1 MDRNPSRMPNR
12 RGDPGKKPQ
21 KNAQHSPLPA
31 RARGVTFTGRI
42 LFRALLHR
50 EFQVTALT
58 VNHTI
63 INRGELILLS
73 KYIPLDGH
81 GGHLQTPMYG
91 NVLCAPNATRRP
103 AIQRPAT
110 QQPANRR
117 PATQRPTTSNSQPR
131 VPRPE
136 GGRRPG
142 SKSPEAGDHAAR
154 VQEGA
159 KRQESRRL
167 EVQRQR
173 AESALGRAAEMWRQ
187 LLQIFKNKWL
197 VEGWPA
203 IRRPATQQPTN

>member
-1 MDRNPSRMPNR
+1 M
-12 RGDPGKKPQ
+12 
-21 KNAQHSPLPA
+21 
-31 RARGVTFTGRI
+31 
-42 LFRALLHR
+42 
-50 EFQVTALT
+50 T

-91 NVLCAPNATRRP
+91 NVLCAPDATRRT

-136 GGRRPG
+136 GGRRPESKCQRQVTTQLESRSG
-142 SKSPEAGDHAAR
+142 PRGKSPEGWNI
-154 VQEGA
+154 QG
-159 KRQESRRL
+159 
-167 EVQRQR
+167 QR
-173 AESALGRAAEMWRQ
+173 ADRAFGQVAEKRRQ
-187 LLQIFKNKWL
+187 LIITRRMVIFRF
-197 VEGWPA
+197 V
-203 IRRPATQQPTN
+203 PTTGPTAFMIKRAGKFDKKVMSKKAFPDS

>member
-1 MDRNPSRMPNR
+1 M
-12 RGDPGKKPQ
+12 
-21 KNAQHSPLPA
+21 
-31 RARGVTFTGRI
+31 TFAGTVHFHR
-42 LFRALLHR
+42 FLHR
-50 EFQVTALT
+50 DFQVTVMT
-58 VNHTI
+58 VNNTI
-63 INRGELILLS
+63 IIKGMLILLP
-73 KYIPLDGH
+73 KFTPVDGH

-110 QQPANRR
+110 RQPANRR

-173 AESALGRAAEMWRQ
+173 AESVSGWAAEMWRQ
-187 LLQIFKNKWL
+187 LLQMFKNTCS
-197 VEGWPA
+197 VEGGPA
-203 IRRPATQQPTN
+203 IQRPATQQPTN

>member
-1 MDRNPSRMPNR
+1 M
-12 RGDPGKKPQ
+12 G
-21 KNAQHSPLPA
+21 AA
-31 RARGVTFTGRI
+31 FTGTVH
-42 LFRALLHR
+42 FRALLHR
-50 EFQVTALT
+50 KFQVTAMT
-58 VNHTI
+58 VNNTKN
-63 INRGELILLS
+63 NRGGLILLS
-73 KYIPLDGH
+73 KNIPVDGH

-91 NVLCAPNATRRP
+91 NVLCAPDATRRT

-110 QQPANRR
+110 QQPANQR

-187 LLQIFKNKWL
+187 LLQIFKNKCL

-203 IRRPATQQPTN
+203 IQRPATQQPTN

>member
-1 MDRNPSRMPNR
+1 M
-12 RGDPGKKPQ
+12 Q
-21 KNAQHSPLPA
+21 KNDEQFPFSVK
-31 RARGVTFTGRI
+31 VTGATFAGTVH
-42 LFRALLHR
+42 FQAFLHR
-50 EFQVTALT
+50 EFRVTAST
-58 VNHTI
+58 VNNTI
-63 INRGELILLS
+63 INRGELNLLS

-103 AIQRPAT
+103 AIQGPAT

-173 AESALGRAAEMWRQ
+173 AESVLGRATEMWRQ
-187 LLQIFKNKWL
+187 LLQIFKTT
-197 VEGWPA
+197 
-203 IRRPATQQPTN
+203 R